1 MKEIAERLK
10 ALSDPTRLR
19 VLNLLEHG
27 ELCVCDLM
35 AVLELPQPKVS
46 RHMAF
51 LKRTE
56 WVTSRRCGKWI
67 YYSLAAPE
75 NPVQGSVLSALRQAM
90 PQVPQATEDH
100 EQLCRHLKTK
110 NTGSC
115 G

>member
-19 VLNLLEHG
+19 VINLLEHG

-35 AVLELPQPKVS
+35 AVLEVPQSKIS
-46 RHMAF
+46 RHMSF
-51 LKRTE
+51 LKRTG
-56 WVTSRRCGKWI
+56 WVTSRRSGKWI

-75 NPVQGSVLSALRQAM
+75 NPVQDSVLSALRQAM
-90 PQVPQATEDH
+90 PQVSEAINDRER
-100 EQLCRHLKTK
+100 LCAHLKTK
-110 NTGSC
+110 TTGSC